1 MLALY
6 GAGMTASEVA
16 EQVGVHE
23 STVRAHAR
31 RQGVVPPPT
40 VSPEVLAE
48 YAAGAPAATLAQRC
62 GVTPATILRHA
73 KLNGVA
79 APSHEATPG
88 LVAQIVAL
96 YSEGVRIVEIGK
108 RFRMGHRAARRLLV
122 DAGVAIR
129 PRGHRPSLAEHQDE
143 IIRLRAEGVS
153 YRRIGERLGAA
164 ASTVRGFHLG
174 RCQP

>member
-1 MLALY
+1 
-6 GAGMTASEVA
+6 MTALEVA

-48 YAAGAPAATLAQRC
+48 YAAGVPAATLAQGC

-73 KLNGVA
+73 RLTGVA
-79 APSHEATPG
+79 APSREATPG

-96 YSEGVRIVEIGK
+96 YSEGVQIVEIGK
-108 RFRMGHRAARRLLV
+108 RFQMGHRAARRLLV
-122 DAGVAIR
+122 DAGVEIR
-129 PRGHRPSLAEHQDE
+129 PRGHRPSLVERREE
-143 IIRLRAEGVS
+143 IIRLRAEGMS
-153 YRRIGERLGAA
+153 YRRIGERLGVA

-174 RCQP
+174 HFQP